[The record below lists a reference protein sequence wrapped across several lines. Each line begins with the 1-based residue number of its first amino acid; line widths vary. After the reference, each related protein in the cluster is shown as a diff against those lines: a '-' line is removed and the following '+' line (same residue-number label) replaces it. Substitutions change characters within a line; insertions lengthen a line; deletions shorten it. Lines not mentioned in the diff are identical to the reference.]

1 MKVYDKVIVRSYLLR
16 SGLYL
21 ISYEI
26 LKFLIIEELK
36 SFYCRG
42 YLSKYSNKIN
52 KKSCELY
59 KTEVL
64 GLDKD
69 PFIASLR
76 WYNNMNVLSE
86 SDINLIKEIREY
98 RNRIAHELINFL
110 LEENSEIPLGHIS
123 LMRKLIYKIKMWWIM
138 EVESQIN
145 PEFENIRPDDIQLP
159 VLQILD
165 QIIEIVSEYC
175 SNVY

>member
-1 MKVYDKVIVRSYLLR
+1 
-16 SGLYL
+16 
-21 ISYEI
+21 
-26 LKFLIIEELK
+26 
-36 SFYCRG
+36 
-42 YLSKYSNKIN
+42 
-52 KKSCELY
+52 
-59 KTEVL
+59 
-64 GLDKD
+64 
-69 PFIASLR
+69 
-76 WYNNMNVLSE
+76 MNVLSE